1 MSRNSV
7 TIRALVACRPMT
19 RAGLVGAAL
28 LVAGCSADVSRFDS
42 PFFGMNESAS
52 TGSLSRGD
60 APSSANLSDQSP
72 SYGGGGS
79 YTPPPRESVRMAA
92 LPEPSAPTPSGP
104 AYGSGAS
111 PAQPAAGAFQ
121 PSARQAPV
129 RPAAAVP
136 SGPAPAAGDSVDVQP
151 GDTLFGI
158 ARRHDVRVDDIKR
171 LNNLSGTMIRPGQ
184 RLVLPAKGPGATA
197 TTAARKVATAPQS
210 TSVAA
215 PPAAPARAMEAQPAA
230 DAPGTY
236 TMKPGDS
243 LYTVA
248 RSQKVSLAE
257 LQRINNISDPSK
269 LRVGTVLKLREDA
282 AAVPVAQAA
291 PPAVPAVEPELQRPL
306 ATTTRPTIINGGAPA
321 AGSQVA
327 AVDQRAV
334 INDATAPRPG
344 LAAPS
349 SAVGT
354 EVASAAGA
362 AAQGATA
369 LSFRWPVKGRVISG
383 FGPRPD
389 GTQNDGIDIAV
400 PLGTEVVAAE
410 SGVVAYAGSELK
422 GFGNLVLVRHEGG
435 WVTAYAHNEEVIVK
449 RGDKVRRGQP
459 IAKAGKTGNVDQ
471 PTVHFEI
478 RQGSKPVD
486 PAPYLEK

>member
-7 TIRALVACRPMT
+7 TIRALLACRPLT

-28 LVAGCSADVSRFDS
+28 LAAGCSADVSRFDS
-42 PFFGMNESAS
+42 PFFGLNESAS

-72 SYGGGGS
+72 AYGGGS
-79 YTPPPRESVRMAA
+79 YSPPPRESVRMAA
-92 LPEPSAPTPSGP
+92 LPEPSQPTPSGP
-104 AYGSGAS
+104 AYGYGSS
-111 PAQPAAGAFQ
+111 PAQPAAR
-121 PSARQAPV
+121 PAPI
-129 RPAAAVP
+129 RPAASAPAVP
-136 SGPAPAAGDSVDVQP
+136 SAVAPAAGESVDVQP
-151 GDTLFGI
+151 GDTLFAI

-171 LNNLSGTMIRPGQ
+171 LNNLSSSMIRPGQ

-197 TTAARKVATAPQS
+197 TTAARKVATAPQA
-210 TSVAA
+210 TSIAA
-215 PPAAPARAMEAQPAA
+215 PPAAPARTADAQPAA

-236 TMKPGDS
+236 TLKPGDS
-243 LYTVA
+243 LYSVA
-248 RSQKVSLAE
+248 KSQRVSLAE

-269 LRVGTVLKLREDA
+269 LRVGTVLRLRADA
-282 AAVPVAQAA
+282 AAPVAQAT

-321 AGSQVA
+321 SGPQVA
-327 AVDQRAV
+327 AVDQRA
-334 INDATAPRPG
+334 IMNDATAPQPG
-344 LAAPS
+344 LAAPAGS
-349 SAVGT
+349 PGT

-435 WVTAYAHNEEVIVK
+435 WVTAYAHNDEVLVK
-449 RGDKVRRGQP
+449 RGDKVRRGQA

>member
-7 TIRALVACRPMT
+7 TIRALLACRPMT

-28 LVAGCSADVSRFDS
+28 LAAGCSADVSRFDS
-42 PFFGMNESAS
+42 PFFGLNESASS

-72 SYGGGGS
+72 SYSGGGS
-79 YTPPPRESVRMAA
+79 YTPPPREPVRMAA

-104 AYGSGAS
+104 AYGYGSS
-111 PAQPAAGAFQ
+111 PAQPAARQPAPIRPASAPPAA
-121 PSARQAPV
+121 PSAPRTA
-129 RPAAAVP
+129 
-136 SGPAPAAGDSVDVQP
+136 APAAGDAVDVQP
-151 GDTLFGI
+151 GDTLFAI

-171 LNNLSGTMIRPGQ
+171 LNNLSSTMIRPGQ

-197 TTAARKVATAPQS
+197 TTAARKVATAPQA

-215 PPAAPARAMEAQPAA
+215 PPAAPARVEAPPAA
-230 DAPGTY
+230 DAAGTY
-236 TMKPGDS
+236 TLKPGDS

-248 RSQKVSLAE
+248 KSQKVSLAE

-269 LRVGTVLKLREDA
+269 LRVGTVLKLRAD

-291 PPAVPAVEPELQRPL
+291 PAAVPAVEPELQRPL

-321 AGSQVA
+321 AGPQVA

-334 INDATAPRPG
+334 INDATAPQPG
-344 LAAPS
+344 LAAP
-349 SAVGT
+349 ATPTGT

-435 WVTAYAHNEEVIVK
+435 WVTAYAHNDEVLVK
-449 RGDKVRRGQP
+449 RGDKVRRGQA

-486 PAPYLEK
+486 PTPHLEK